1 MMDRYL
7 TKAKRSDNGEWVE
20 GYVFKATEHWHNHGI
35 HEDWIV
41 TGAIQNGGWCNIYGK
56 YPIDK
61 NTICSYTGLNDKYGN
76 KIFEN
81 SIIQIL
87 YEDNYSEIGFV
98 KYSSCG
104 VRYVLVIDGQTYRFD
119 ESCDIEV
126 LGNRFDNK
134 ELLGGMEC

>member
-20 GYVFKATEHWHNHGI
+20 GYVFKATEHWHNHGV

-41 TGAIQNGGWCNIYGK
+41 VKAIQNGGWCNVHEK

-81 SIIQIL
+81 SIVKIL
-87 YEDNYSEIGFV
+87 YDDDYSEIGYV
-98 KYSSCG
+98 KYSSAG
-104 VRYVLVIDGQTYRFD
+104 VRYVLVIEGLIYRFD
-119 ESCDIEV
+119 ETCDIEV
-126 LGNRFDNK
+126 LGNRFDNP